1 MLTSD
6 LVRATVYKASLRP
19 SFLAEGDSAWL
30 QSAEELL
37 EMFRRAVGSP
47 IAFILDEMVEA
58 IEGEDLPVVWK
69 GLARVLEARCHLVPA
84 EKQVTW
90 QARLDL
96 FARAAILRQN
106 SGFDAEKRAEL
117 VSMESAQIGANS
129 LEFLEA
135 LYADVPGHETIS
147 AFEDI
152 SAGRLLEEYNL
163 ALAQG
168 VVLRSE
174 WLEVELQKGSTRQ
187 IRNLISAAKFHQLHW
202 DLTADID
209 QPEKNIRIRF
219 DGPMSLFDSTTK
231 YGIRLACFLPTALAV
246 EEAKI
251 SASLIWGKRPARK
264 VIWEYH
270 GSKVPFPNRH
280 RLAPPAHPE
289 IKGLHKLWQS
299 TENDW
304 ELDDCC
310 QVLPFGESQFWI
322 PDYLLKNRS
331 DGRMVFVEILAD
343 WKKDRL
349 TKMIQGLSESPEIPW
364 LLVAKGSSK
373 RAGFDHPGLGWY
385 RSFPSPE
392 KLLLW
397 VESRAIKPLP
407 G

>member
-1 MLTSD
+1 M
-6 LVRATVYKASLRP
+6 
-19 SFLAEGDSAWL
+19 
-30 QSAEELL
+30 
-37 EMFRRAVGSP
+37 
-47 IAFILDEMVEA
+47 
-58 IEGEDLPVVWK
+58 
-69 GLARVLEARCHLVPA
+69 
-84 EKQVTW
+84 
-90 QARLDL
+90 
-96 FARAAILRQN
+96 
-106 SGFDAEKRAEL
+106 
-117 VSMESAQIGANS
+117 
-129 LEFLEA
+129 
-135 LYADVPGHETIS
+135 
-147 AFEDI
+147 
-152 SAGRLLEEYNL
+152 
-163 ALAQG
+163 
-168 VVLRSE
+168 
-174 WLEVELQKGSTRQ
+174 
-187 IRNLISAAKFHQLHW
+187 SAAKFHQLHW
-202 DLTADID
+202 DLTADSD

-251 SASLIWGKRPARK
+251 SASLVWGKRPARK
-264 VIWEYH
+264 VIWEHH
-270 GSKVPFPNRH
+270 GSKVSFPNRH

-304 ELDDCC
+304 ELDACC

-331 DGRMVFVEILAD
+331 DGRKVFVEILAD